1 MPQACGTHFVVTKTD
16 GAIQSSADRISC
28 SCSPS
33 RFRNLNFFKVS
44 KPEWQSTE
52 GCVEERVPVAP
63 CRQRCRRAFARA
75 TIQPSEM
82 KTQSPS
88 DSRGRALVRISNLP
102 PWLSLL
108 CMVIYI
114 KEEPTMQISVSS
126 TLTVYHDGQ
135 FWVGLAE
142 HVEDGRYG
150 VARTSSAQNRPMR
163 RFGNSLQANGRSSR
177 SSLTRPLKQASP
189 RRTPSGALARQ
200 RKPLSGPR

>member
-1 MPQACGTHFVVTKTD
+1 MAIYRRMRRGANHGRAMSAAMPG
-16 GAIQSSADRISC
+16 
-28 SCSPS
+28 
-33 RFRNLNFFKVS
+33 
-44 KPEWQSTE
+44 
-52 GCVEERVPVAP
+52 
-63 CRQRCRRAFARA
+63 AFARA

-88 DSRGRALVRISNLP
+88 GSRGRALVRISNLP

-114 KEEPTMQISVSS
+114 KEEPAMQISVSS